1 MAAPPP
7 GSAGGRGRPT
17 PGAHHRATTIGFT
30 PHVARQRDDARDLIA
45 ALRDRA
51 ETIRREELRRLEGHW
66 DALGPDDRRRL
77 EALTRSIVEALL
89 REPEARLRAEARD
102 GGPDIESAAFLFAL
116 EPREDRAA

>member
-1 MAAPPP
+1 M
-7 GSAGGRGRPT
+7 
-17 PGAHHRATTIGFT
+17 ATTIGFN
-30 PHVARQRDDARDLIA
+30 PHVASHDTARDLIA

-51 ETIRREELRRLEGHW
+51 EAIRREELHRLEGRW
-66 DALGPDDRRRL
+66 EGLGPDDRRRL

-116 EPREDRAA
+116 EPPENAAA